1 MKKDW
6 FKEIEVRRRM
16 RERRRKLWIILFV
29 LLGLAAVEYV
39 MFRDKISAAF
49 QRLRER
55 EHLKTAVAG
64 FWESLSFGGDAK
76 EIDGNLILARAQDSY
91 ASIAARVRPA
101 VVNITS
107 QRDSTATDTA
117 IRSAGRTTGGI
128 FFDSASEFVGV
139 DGGVYPDSLG
149 VRVKSSLGSGVIV
162 DPSGYILTNYHV
174 IEGGSSIQVSLF
186 SAGKKTYAARVIK
199 EDPTRDLAV
208 LKIDSSE
215 PFAFAALG
223 NSDLIEVADT
233 VLAIGSPFGLEQT
246 VTKGII
252 SDNKRS
258 LIIEG
263 KEYPDLIQTDA
274 AINRGNSGGPLINV
288 KGEVIGIN
296 TAIYAP
302 TGVFTGLGFAIPINQ
317 TKPLIHETTD

>member
-1 MKKDW
+1 MKEEW
-6 FKEIEVRRRM
+6 IKEIEVRRRM
-16 RERRRKLWIILFV
+16 REHRRKLWIILFV

-64 FWESLSFGGDAK
+64 FWESLSFGGDSK
-76 EIDGNLILARAQDSY
+76 EINGNLILARAQDSS
-91 ASIAARVRPA
+91 ASVAARVRPA
-101 VVNITS
+101 VVNITA
-107 QRDSTATDTA
+107 QRDSTATDVA

-128 FFDSASEFVGV
+128 FFDSASNFVGGAAV
-139 DGGVYPDSLG
+139 QTKNSI
-149 VRVKSSLGSGVIV
+149 GSGVIV
-162 DPSGYILTNYHV
+162 DPAGYILTNYHV

-215 PFAFAALG
+215 PFVFARLG

-252 SDNKRS
+252 SDNKRR

-317 TKPLIHETTD
+317 TKPLLSQIN